1 MKTFYLYIDDGI
13 FIQRDI
19 LCLIQ
24 ELFEIQFAVVFDLL
38 KFCKNLLVV
47 FVFEQFFQLVG
58 IFLNPGPI
66 RLSIYCA
73 SSRLQCSS
81 QRRKVIPF
89 VLLLNFSG

>member
-47 FVFEQFFQLVG
+47 FVFKQFFQLVG
-58 IFLNPGPI
+58 
-66 RLSIYCA
+66 RQ
-73 SSRLQCSS
+73 LQR
-81 QRRKVIPF
+81 QLREILTEKRA
-89 VLLLNFSG
+89 